1 MGGSVFISAVG
12 AAAPTLRVSASDIG
26 AAWGRRGGRAVSAVC
41 APDEDTLTL
50 AASAAARALAAA
62 DIDPATVDGLWWGCT
77 RPPFAEGPS
86 HAVLSSALGL
96 SPQAGGALM
105 SGSPHSGIEAL
116 LGAADA
122 IAAGSARVAITV
134 VSDALIPGLGTAFE
148 ARCGAGAA
156 AVVLTATDGPA
167 VLAARV
173 TRSHPLLDRYR
184 GDGEQHTRDLYD
196 PRLFR
201 EEMFLPFVREV
212 ADHLAALDVRAWS
225 IPDPDGRLGT
235 VIAKAV
241 GATTTSSAEIYAT
254 LGDTA
259 AAAALLGA
267 VGAFDAIGPVAVVG
281 TGGGRTTGIVIEVN
295 RPVPGAAL
303 VAHHLAS
310 DARDATYAEVLRAR
324 GQLTPSGEIRARCR
338 RNAPAA
344 RRKMCGVRHDQHP
357 AVDSSH
363 LHRMRVPEAR
373 TGRPC
378 PPRRGAHLRDQPDD
392 ARTVRGSAPDCG
404 GRSRRRCARH
414 APSRRRR
421 PAARHRVGSRP
432 RVASLRPRTRRP
444 GLRLQV
450 QTAIGRNDIVSWNK
464 VAVVGAGLIKM
475 GELFDQSYEEMA
487 AGAFNAAVAS
497 VDKGFDAQ
505 AVDAAFVATQRGTLW
520 GQEGI
525 GGNTVPTAIGLAGI
539 PCTRI
544 ENACP
549 SGSDAFRVGAMAV
562 ASGVH
567 DLVLVIGVEKMRDKS
582 TEEGLLSRAAAG
594 HPIYTRGETAPVLFA
609 PFATRH
615 MHEFGT
621 TREMLASVAVK
632 NHHNGALDPYA
643 HFQDEITIEQ
653 VLGSP
658 PVCSPLHLLDCCP
671 QTDGAAAVLLAP
683 ADRAHEFTDRPV
695 FVAGFGMAT
704 DHPYLH
710 EKTSFVGLEATVLAS
725 QRAYAMAGVGPRDID
740 MCEVHDCF
748 TITEILD
755 IEDLGF
761 FEKGKGGIASLDGET
776 SLTGRIPVNTS
787 GGLLA
792 KGHPIGA
799 TGIAQLTE
807 CWWQLRGDAGG
818 RQVEIRNG
826 FALQHNV
833 GGRGSGVS
841 VVNILTNNPDS
852 A

>member
-1 MGGSVFISAVG
+1 M
-12 AAAPTLRVSASDIG
+12 
-26 AAWGRRGGRAVSAVC
+26 AW
-41 APDEDTLTL
+41 
-50 AASAAARALAAA
+50 
-62 DIDPATVDGLWWGCT
+62 
-77 RPPFAEGPS
+77 
-86 HAVLSSALGL
+86 
-96 SPQAGGALM
+96 
-105 SGSPHSGIEAL
+105 
-116 LGAADA
+116 
-122 IAAGSARVAITV
+122 
-134 VSDALIPGLGTAFE
+134 
-148 ARCGAGAA
+148 
-156 AVVLTATDGPA
+156 
-167 VLAARV
+167 
-173 TRSHPLLDRYR
+173 
-184 GDGEQHTRDLYD
+184 
-196 PRLFR
+196 
-201 EEMFLPFVREV
+201 
-212 ADHLAALDVRAWS
+212 
-225 IPDPDGRLGT
+225 
-235 VIAKAV
+235 
-241 GATTTSSAEIYAT
+241 
-254 LGDTA
+254 
-259 AAAALLGA
+259 
-267 VGAFDAIGPVAVVG
+267 
-281 TGGGRTTGIVIEVN
+281 N
-295 RPVPGAAL
+295 R
-303 VAHHLAS
+303 
-310 DARDATYAEVLRAR
+310 
-324 GQLTPSGEIRARCR
+324 
-338 RNAPAA
+338 
-344 RRKMCGVRHDQHP
+344 
-357 AVDSSH
+357 
-363 LHRMRVPEAR
+363 
-373 TGRPC
+373 
-378 PPRRGAHLRDQPDD
+378 
-392 ARTVRGSAPDCG
+392 
-404 GRSRRRCARH
+404 
-414 APSRRRR
+414 
-421 PAARHRVGSRP
+421 
-432 RVASLRPRTRRP
+432 
-444 GLRLQV
+444 
-450 QTAIGRNDIVSWNK
+450 

-475 GELFDQSYEEMA
+475 GELFEQSYEDMA

-497 VDKGFDAQ
+497 VDKGFDPH

-594 HPIYTRGETAPVLFA
+594 HPVYTRGETAPVLFA

-621 TREMLASVAVK
+621 TREMLAAVAVK

-643 HFQDEITIEQ
+643 HFQSEVTVEQ
-653 VLGSP
+653 CLAAP

-695 FVAGFGMAT
+695 YVAGFGVAT

-710 EKTSFVGLEATVLAS
+710 EKTSFVGLQATVTAS
-725 QRAYAMAGVGPRDID
+725 ERAYAMAGITPGDVD
-740 MCEVHDCF
+740 MAEVHDCF

-761 FEKGKGGIASLDGET
+761 FDKGKGGVASLEGET

-807 CWWQLRGDAGG
+807 CWWQLRGEAGE
-818 RQVEIRNG
+818 RQVEMRNG

-841 VVNILTNNPDS
+841 VVNILTDRR
-852 A
+852 

>member
-1 MGGSVFISAVG
+1 M
-12 AAAPTLRVSASDIG
+12 
-26 AAWGRRGGRAVSAVC
+26 
-41 APDEDTLTL
+41 
-50 AASAAARALAAA
+50 
-62 DIDPATVDGLWWGCT
+62 
-77 RPPFAEGPS
+77 
-86 HAVLSSALGL
+86 
-96 SPQAGGALM
+96 
-105 SGSPHSGIEAL
+105 
-116 LGAADA
+116 
-122 IAAGSARVAITV
+122 
-134 VSDALIPGLGTAFE
+134 
-148 ARCGAGAA
+148 
-156 AVVLTATDGPA
+156 
-167 VLAARV
+167 
-173 TRSHPLLDRYR
+173 
-184 GDGEQHTRDLYD
+184 
-196 PRLFR
+196 
-201 EEMFLPFVREV
+201 
-212 ADHLAALDVRAWS
+212 
-225 IPDPDGRLGT
+225 
-235 VIAKAV
+235 
-241 GATTTSSAEIYAT
+241 
-254 LGDTA
+254 
-259 AAAALLGA
+259 
-267 VGAFDAIGPVAVVG
+267 
-281 TGGGRTTGIVIEVN
+281 
-295 RPVPGAAL
+295 
-303 VAHHLAS
+303 
-310 DARDATYAEVLRAR
+310 
-324 GQLTPSGEIRARCR
+324 
-338 RNAPAA
+338 
-344 RRKMCGVRHDQHP
+344 
-357 AVDSSH
+357 
-363 LHRMRVPEAR
+363 
-373 TGRPC
+373 
-378 PPRRGAHLRDQPDD
+378 
-392 ARTVRGSAPDCG
+392 
-404 GRSRRRCARH
+404 
-414 APSRRRR
+414 
-421 PAARHRVGSRP
+421 
-432 RVASLRPRTRRP
+432 
-444 GLRLQV
+444 
-450 QTAIGRNDIVSWNK
+450 SWNK

-475 GELFDQSYEEMA
+475 GELFEQSYEEMA

-497 VDKGFDAQ
+497 VDKGFDPQ

-632 NHHNGALDPYA
+632 NHHNGSLDPYA
-643 HFQDEITIEQ
+643 HFQDEITVEQ
-653 VLGSP
+653 VLKSP

-671 QTDGAAAVLLAP
+671 QTDGAAAILLAP

-725 QRAYAMAGVGPRDID
+725 QRAYAMAGVGPTDID

-761 FEKGKGGIASLDGET
+761 FEKGKGGIASLEGET

-818 RQVEIRNG
+818 RQVEMRNG

-841 VVNILTNNPDS
+841 VVNILTNNS
-852 A
+852 